1 MNLNLTDRRVTT
13 ALAAVFLLGIAS
25 VLLLVLAVLTL
36 CALLVN
42 ALIGTIAEAFTTV
55 STLYTSGGPLIHL
68 IFLLS
73 VLFGLPFSFKRLR
86 MPVLHF
92 CQHQFAR
99 FTAFAQRQQQPSPA
113 PDPTQE
119 DEDHDDS
126 IEGEV
131 IDLDAEEETHQA
143 RTTTAP
149 PTSRKPPVTGSK
161 SRKQRKKQ
169 KRAHKAPTARA
180 ALALTHA

>member
-13 ALAAVFLLGIAS
+13 ALAAVFLLGIAC

-55 STLYTSGGPLIHL
+55 STLYTSGGPLTHL
-68 IFLLS
+68 VFL
-73 VLFGLPFSFKRLR
+73 VGILFGLPFSFKRLR

-92 CQHQFAR
+92 CQRQFAR
-99 FTAFAQRQQQPSPA
+99 FTAFAQRPSSAPA
-113 PDPTQE
+113 DPTQE
-119 DEDHDDS
+119 DEDHNDYE
-126 IEGEV
+126 EGEV
-131 IDLDAEEETHQA
+131 IDLDAEEDSHQA
-143 RTTTAP
+143 QTTTAP
-149 PTSRKPPVTGSK
+149 PTSRKPPTTGGK
-161 SRKQRKKQ
+161 SRKPRKKQ
-169 KRAHKAPTARA
+169 KQAHKKAPTARA

>member
-13 ALAAVFLLGIAS
+13 ALAAIFLLGIAC

-55 STLYTSGGPLIHL
+55 STLYTSGGPLTHL
-68 IFLLS
+68 IFL
-73 VLFGLPFSFKRLR
+73 VGILFGIPFSFKRLR
-86 MPVLHF
+86 MPVLRF

-99 FTAFAQRQQQPSPA
+99 FTAFAQRQQRPSPA
-113 PDPTQE
+113 PDPIQE
-119 DEDHDDS
+119 DEDQDDYE
-126 IEGEV
+126 EGEV
-131 IDLDAEEETHQA
+131 IEMDAEEDTHQA

-149 PTSRKPPVTGSK
+149 PTSGKRATTGGKP
-161 SRKQRKKQ
+161 RKQRKKQ
-169 KRAHKAPTARA
+169 KRAHKTPTARA